1 MTAPFDIYVRVSEV
15 GDRQGESFGS
25 PAEQEGAARA
35 WAERA
40 GVAVGEVVTELDVSG
55 ATPVDERELG
65 RLIRK
70 CEAGES
76 AGIIV
81 RYADRFARDIIEGAR
96 ALQRIHEAGAR
107 LIATASNFDSGN
119 LTADT
124 RMLFNIQMSIAQAQR
139 ERNREFRLQAA
150 QRAAANGMYLAGRPP
165 LGYSRDE
172 KGRIHPHPEA
182 KPLIRQVFRRRAK
195 GATMRALRDYLRE
208 AGAEIETRDLRARKQ
223 ERQTLRPFSELT
235 EQGIRHLL
243 KNRAYLGEATVPNGD
258 KGKPTVIAN
267 AHPGMITPEEWE
279 RAQAAGGPYHPKNG
293 KHASQARLAGL
304 VYCQRGHRLKVGGG
318 RKGRTHYVCTTE
330 HCDARVGIGAEELD
344 AYVGYLIQA
353 AIVRNE
359 PHLVAVLE
367 GDDRYQRALDA
378 VEAARFELETYR
390 TTIKV
395 SDVGAEAWKRDV
407 ATRQTALDLAREQ
420 LRSIPQPRRDPYAV
434 PTLAGEPFSQWLP
447 RHEREVNAQF
457 IDRIVVRPVGHG
469 KRAPVAERVEVYFLG
484 AEEPWSEPEGDPET
498 MALLAAAADA
508 ETIRAHLEER
518 AAAGDESAEDYLAA
532 TTEAASPA
540 RSTASFGR

>member
-1 MTAPFDIYVRVSEV
+1 VTAPLDIYVRVSAV
-15 GDRQGESFGS
+15 GERAGESFGS
-25 PAEQEGAARA
+25 PAEQETAARA

-40 GVAVGEVVTELDVSG
+40 GVAIGEVVTELDVSG

-76 AGIIV
+76 GGIVV

-96 ALQRIHEAGAR
+96 ALQRIHETGAR
-107 LIATASNFDSGN
+107 LVATASNFDSGN

-182 KPLIRQVFRRRAK
+182 KPLIREVFRRRAK
-195 GATMRALRDYLRE
+195 GATLRALRDYLRE
-208 AGAEIETRDLRARKQ
+208 AGGEIETRDLRARKQ
-223 ERQTLRPFSELT
+223 ERQTLRPFAHLT
-235 EQGIRHLL
+235 EQGVRHQL

-258 KGKPTVIAN
+258 KGKPTVISN
-267 AHPGMITPEEWE
+267 AHPAMITPEEWE

-293 KHASQARLAGL
+293 KHSARTRLAGL
-304 VYCQRGHRLKVGGG
+304 VYCERGHRLKVGGG
-318 RKGRTHYVCTTE
+318 RRGRTHYVCTTE
-330 HCDARVGIGAEELD
+330 DCDARVGIGAEQLD

-353 AIVRNE
+353 ALVRNE
-359 PHLVAVLE
+359 PHVIAVLQ
-367 GDDRYQRALDA
+367 GDDRYQRALDT
-378 VEAARFELETYR
+378 VEVARVELETYR
-390 TTIKV
+390 ATIRV
-395 SDVGAEAWKRDV
+395 SDVGADAWKRDV
-407 ATRQTALDLAREQ
+407 ATRQAALDLARAQ
-420 LRSIPQPRRDPYAV
+420 LRSLSAPMRDPYAV
-434 PTLAGEPFSQWLP
+434 PTIAGEPFSGWLP

-457 IDRIVVRPVGHG
+457 IDRVVVRPVGHG
-469 KRAPVAERVEVYFLG
+469 KRAPVAERVEVYFIG
-484 AEEPWSEPEGDPET
+484 AEEPWTEPAGDPET
-498 MALLAAAADA
+498 MAILVTAADA
-508 ETIRAHLEER
+508 KTIMADLEEL
-518 AAAGDESAEDYLAA
+518 AATGDQSARDYLAA
-532 TTEAASPA
+532 KNPAA
-540 RSTASFGR
+540 T

>member
-1 MTAPFDIYVRVSEV
+1 MTQTFDIYVRVSEV
-15 GDRQGESFGS
+15 GEREGESFGS
-25 PAEQEGAARA
+25 PAEQEAAARA

-40 GVAVGEVVTELDVSG
+40 GVAVGEVVSELDVSG
-55 ATPVDERELG
+55 ATPVEERELG

-107 LIATASNFDSGN
+107 LVATASSFDSGN

-172 KGRIHPHPEA
+172 KGRINPHPEA
-182 KPLIRQVFRRRAK
+182 KPLIREVFRRRAK
-195 GATMRALRDYLRE
+195 GATMRALRDYLRQ
-208 AGAEIETRDLRARKQ
+208 AGAEIETRDLRARKL
-223 ERQTLRPFSELT
+223 ERQTLRPFAQLT

-243 KNRAYLGEATVPNGD
+243 KNRAYLGEATVPND
-258 KGKPTVIAN
+258 EKGKPTVIAN
-267 AHPGMITPEEWE
+267 AHPALITPEEWE

-293 KHASQARLAGL
+293 KHASRARLAGL

-318 RKGRTHYVCTTE
+318 RHGRTHYVCTAE
-330 HCDARVGIGAEELD
+330 DCDARVGIGAEELD

-353 AIVRNE
+353 AVVRNE
-359 PHLVAVLE
+359 PHVIAALE

-378 VEAARFELETYR
+378 VEAARVELETYR
-390 TTIKV
+390 ATIKV

-407 ATRQTALDLAREQ
+407 ATRQAALDLAREG
-420 LRSIPQPRRDPYAV
+420 LRSIPQPTRDPYAV
-434 PTLAGEPFSQWLP
+434 PTIAGESFSEWLP

-457 IDRIVVRPVGHG
+457 LDRVVVRPVGQG
-469 KRAPVAERVEVYFLG
+469 KRAPVAERVEIYFIG
-484 AEEPWSEPEGDPET
+484 AEESWTEPEGDPET
-498 MALLAAAADA
+498 MALLATAADD
-508 ETIRAHLEER
+508 ETIRADLEER
-518 AAAGDESAEDYLAA
+518 AAKGDQAASDYLTAKRTAA
-532 TTEAASPA
+532 T
-540 RSTASFGR
+540 

>member
-1 MTAPFDIYVRVSEV
+1 VAVPFDIYVRVSAV
-15 GDRQGESFGS
+15 GDREGDSFGS
-25 PAEQEGAARA
+25 PAEQEAAARA

-40 GVAVGEVVTELDVSG
+40 GVGVGEVVTELDVSG
-55 ATPVDERELG
+55 ATPVEERELG

-107 LIATASNFDSGN
+107 LIATSSNFDSGN
-119 LTADT
+119 LTAET

-150 QRAAANGMYLAGRPP
+150 QRAAANGVYLAGRPP
-165 LGYSRDE
+165 LAYSRDE

-182 KPLIRQVFRRRAK
+182 KPLIREVFRRRAK
-195 GATMRALRDYLRE
+195 GTTMRALRDYLRE
-208 AGAEIETRDLRARKQ
+208 AGAEIETRDLRARKR
-223 ERQTLRPFSELT
+223 ERRTLHPFAQLT

-243 KNRAYLGEATVPNGD
+243 KNRAYLGEATVPNGEN
-258 KGKPTVIAN
+258 GKPTVIAN
-267 AHPGMITPEEWE
+267 AHPALITPEQWE

-293 KHASQARLAGL
+293 KHAARARLSGL
-304 VYCQRGHRLKVGGG
+304 VYCRNGHRLKVGGG

-330 HCDARVGIGAEELD
+330 HCDARVGIGAEQLD
-344 AYVGYLIQA
+344 AYVEYVIQA
-353 AIVRNE
+353 AVLRRE
-359 PHLVAVLE
+359 PHVIAVLE
-367 GDDRYQRALDA
+367 GDDHYQRALDA
-378 VEAARFELETYR
+378 VEAARLELDTYR
-390 TTIKV
+390 ATIKV

-407 ATRQTALDLAREQ
+407 ATRQAALNLAREQ
-420 LRSIPQPRRDPYAV
+420 LRSVPRPPRDPYAV
-434 PTLAGEPFSQWLP
+434 PTLPGESFSEWLP

-457 IDRIVVRPVGHG
+457 IDRVLVRPVGQG

-484 AEEPWSEPEGDPET
+484 AEEPWTEPEGDPET
-498 MALLAAAADA
+498 LALLASAADA
-508 ETIRAHLEER
+508 KTILADLEER
-518 AAAGDESAEDYLAA
+518 AARGDQSAKDYLAA
-532 TTEAASPA
+532 KTAAA
-540 RSTASFGR
+540 T

>member
-1 MTAPFDIYVRVSEV
+1 VTTPLDIYVRVSAV
-15 GDRQGESFGS
+15 GERTGESFGS
-25 PAEQEGAARA
+25 PAEQEGAARG
-35 WAERA
+35 WAERT
-40 GVAVGEVVTELDVSG
+40 GISVGEVVTELDVSG

-76 AGIIV
+76 GGIIV
-81 RYADRFARDIIEGAR
+81 RFADRFARDIIEGAR

-107 LIATASNFDSGN
+107 LVATASSFDSGN

-182 KPLIRQVFRRRAK
+182 KPLIREVFRRRAK

-208 AGAEIETRDLRARKQ
+208 AGGEIEARDLRARKQ
-223 ERQTLRPFSELT
+223 ERQTLRPFAQLT
-235 EQGIRHLL
+235 EHGIRHLL
-243 KNRAYLGEATVPNGD
+243 KNRAYLGEATVPNEE

-267 AHPGMITPEEWE
+267 AHPALITTEEWE

-293 KHASQARLAGL
+293 KHASRVHLAGL

-318 RKGRTHYVCTTE
+318 RRDRTHYVCTTE
-330 HCDARVGIGAEELD
+330 HCDARAGIGAEQLD
-344 AYVGYLIQA
+344 AYVDSLILA
-353 AIVRNE
+353 AVLRNE
-359 PHLVAVLE
+359 PHIIAVLE
-367 GDDRYQRALDA
+367 GDDRYQRALDT
-378 VEAARFELETYR
+378 VEAARVELETYR
-390 TTIKV
+390 ETIKV
-395 SDVGAEAWKRDV
+395 SDVGADAWKRDV
-407 ATRQTALDLAREQ
+407 ATRQAALELAREQ
-420 LRSIPQPRRDPYAV
+420 LRSLPRPMRDPYAV
-434 PTLAGEPFSQWLP
+434 PTIAGESFSEWLP

-457 IDRIVVRPVGHG
+457 IDRVVVRPVGQG
-469 KRAPVAERVEVYFLG
+469 RRAPVAERVEVYLLG
-484 AEEPWSEPEGDPET
+484 AEEPWTEPEGDPET
-498 MALLAAAADA
+498 MAILASAADA
-508 ETIRAHLEER
+508 KTIMADLEES
-518 AAAGDESAEDYLAA
+518 AAQGDQSAKDYLAA
-532 TTEAASPA
+532 KRAAA
-540 RSTASFGR
+540 T

>member
-1 MTAPFDIYVRVSEV
+1 LNVAATFDIYARVSEV
-15 GDRQGESFGS
+15 GDREGVSFGS
-25 PAEQEGAARA
+25 PAEQEAAARA

-40 GVAVGEVVTELDVSG
+40 DVPIGEVVTELDVSG

-70 CEAGES
+70 CEVGES
-76 AGIIV
+76 AGIVV

-107 LIATASNFDSGN
+107 LIATASSFDSGN

-182 KPLIRQVFRRRAK
+182 KPLIREAFQRRAK
-195 GATMRALRDYLRE
+195 SATMRALRDYLRE
-208 AGAEIETRDLRARKQ
+208 AGREIETRDLRARKR
-223 ERQTLRPFSELT
+223 ERQTLRSFAELT
-235 EQGIRHLL
+235 EQGVRHLL
-243 KNRAYLGEATVPNGD
+243 RNRAYLGEATVPNGET
-258 KGKPTVIAN
+258 GKPTVLAN
-267 AHPGMITPEEWE
+267 AHPALITPEEWE

-293 KHASQARLAGL
+293 KHASRVRLAGL
-304 VYCQRGHRLKVGGG
+304 VYCRNGHRLKVGGG
-318 RKGRTHYVCTTE
+318 RRGRTHYVCTTE
-330 HCDARVGIGAEELD
+330 HCDARVGIGADELD

-353 AIVRNE
+353 AVIRNE
-359 PHLVAVLE
+359 PHVVAVLQ

-378 VEAARFELETYR
+378 VEAARVELEIYR
-390 TTIKV
+390 ATIKV

-407 ATRQTALDLAREQ
+407 ATRQAALDLAREQ
-420 LRSIPQPRRDPYAV
+420 LRSIPQPTRDPYAV
-434 PTLAGEPFSQWLP
+434 PTLTGESFSQWLP
-447 RHEREVNAQF
+447 RHERELNAQF
-457 IDRIVVRPVGHG
+457 LDRVLVRPVGHG

-484 AEEPWSEPEGDPET
+484 AEEPWTEPAGDPET
-498 MALLAAAADA
+498 IALLATAADA
-508 ETIRAHLEER
+508 ETIRADLESR
-518 AAAGDESAEDYLAA
+518 AAEGDQSAKDYLEA
-532 TTEAASPA
+532 TTA
-540 RSTASFGR
+540 

>member
-1 MTAPFDIYVRVSEV
+1 MRARFDIYVRVSEV
-15 GDRQGESFGS
+15 GERGGESFGS
-25 PAEQEGAARA
+25 PAEQEAAARA
-35 WAERA
+35 WAERE
-40 GVAVGEVVTELDVSG
+40 GVTVEEVVSELDVSG

-96 ALQRIHEAGAR
+96 ALQRIHESGAR
-107 LIATASNFDSGN
+107 LVATASNFDSGN
-119 LTADT
+119 LTAET

-172 KGRIHPHPEA
+172 KGRINPHPEA
-182 KPLIRQVFRRRAK
+182 KPLIREVFQRRAK

-208 AGAEIETRDLRARKQ
+208 AGGSIETRDLRARKQ
-223 ERQTLRPFSELT
+223 ENRTLRPFAQLT

-258 KGKPTVIAN
+258 KGKPDVIPN
-267 AHPGMITPEEWE
+267 AHPALITPAEWE

-293 KHASQARLAGL
+293 KHAARARLAGL
-304 VYCQRGHRLKVGGG
+304 VYCRRGHRLKVGGG
-318 RKGRTHYVCTTE
+318 RQDRTHYVCTTE
-330 HCDARVGIGAEELD
+330 GCDTRVGIGAEQLD
-344 AYVGYLIQA
+344 AHVGDLIQA
-353 AIVRNE
+353 AVVRNE
-359 PHLVAVLE
+359 PHVIAVLE
-367 GDDRYQRALDA
+367 GDDRYQRALDV
-378 VEAARFELETYR
+378 VEAARVELETYR
-390 TTIKV
+390 ATIKV

-407 ATRQTALDLAREQ
+407 ASRQAALELAREE
-420 LRSIPQPRRDPYAV
+420 LRSISPPKRDPYAV
-434 PTLAGEPFSQWLP
+434 PTIPGEPFERWLP

-457 IDRIVVRPVGHG
+457 IDRVVVQPVGQG
-469 KRAPVAERVEVYFLG
+469 RRAPVAERVEVYFLG
-484 AEEPWSEPEGDPET
+484 AEEPWTEPEGDPE
-498 MALLAAAADA
+498 AIAILATAADA
-508 ETIRAHLEER
+508 KTIMADLEDL
-518 AAAGDESAEDYLAA
+518 AAKGDQSAKDYLAA
-532 TTEAASPA
+532 KAAA
-540 RSTASFGR
+540 AT

>member
-1 MTAPFDIYVRVSEV
+1 LHVTEQLDIYVRVSEV
-15 GDRQGESFGS
+15 GDRAGESFGS
-25 PAEQEGAARA
+25 PAEQEAAARA

-40 GVAVGEVVTELDVSG
+40 GVTIGEVVSELDVSG

-76 AGIIV
+76 GGIIV

-107 LIATASNFDSGN
+107 LVATASSFDSGN

-139 ERNREFRLQAA
+139 ERSREFRLQAA

-182 KPLIRQVFRRRAK
+182 KALIREAFRRRAK
-195 GATMRALRDYLRE
+195 GVTMRALRDYLRA

-223 ERQTLRPFSELT
+223 ERQILRPFAHLT
-235 EQGIRHLL
+235 EQGVRHLL

-258 KGKPTVIAN
+258 KGKPTVIPN
-267 AHPGMITPEEWE
+267 AHPALITPETWE
-279 RAQAAGGPYHPKNG
+279 RAQTAGGSYHPKNG
-293 KHASQARLAGL
+293 RHASRARLAGL
-304 VYCQRGHRLKVGGG
+304 VYCERGHRLKVGGG
-318 RKGRTHYVCTTE
+318 RGGRTHYVCTTE
-330 HCDARVGIGAEELD
+330 DCDARVGIGAEQLD

-353 AIVRNE
+353 AVLHRE
-359 PHLVAVLE
+359 PHVIAVLQ

-378 VEAARFELETYR
+378 VEAARLELETYR
-390 TTIKV
+390 ATIKV

-407 ATRQTALDLAREQ
+407 ATRQATLDLARGE
-420 LRSIPQPRRDPYAV
+420 LRSLPAPPRDPYAV
-434 PTLAGEPFSQWLP
+434 PTIAGESFAEWLP
-447 RHEREVNAQF
+447 RHERELNAQF
-457 IDRIVVRPVGHG
+457 VDRVLVRPVGHG
-469 KRAPVAERVEVYFLG
+469 RRAPVAERVAVYFLG
-484 AEEPWSEPEGDPET
+484 AEAPWREPEGDPET
-498 MALLAAAADA
+498 MALLATAADA
-508 ETIRAHLEER
+508 ETIRADLEER
-518 AAAGDESAEDYLAA
+518 AAKGDQSAKDYLAA
-532 TTEAASPA
+532 KAAA
-540 RSTASFGR
+540 AT